1 MRYNSKPGGRIRRAV
16 VVALLTVGLGAGWAA
31 APATAAP
38 NQSGAN
44 LRITIVGSGQYKV
57 EIWGVYPMSAYDAHG
72 YINNLGTGRMME
84 LTGQPGGMSYHIW
97 GDDSGPNDGARWY
110 NFYPGAGST
119 VEGQLYATD
128 SGIGYYRSFTVS
140 SNTLNEDDS
149 VFDRTDEIYVDANLI
164 DGDMGSHRVYSN
176 VVVGRF

>member
-1 MRYNSKPGGRIRRAV
+1 MRHRNNPIQKIRRAAA
-16 VVALLTVGLGAGWAA
+16 VAMLTVGLGVGLAISPAA
-31 APATAAP
+31 AAP

-44 LRITIVGSGQYKV
+44 LRITPAGSGQYRV

-72 YINNLGTGRMME
+72 YINNLATGRMME
-84 LTGQPGGMSYHIW
+84 LTGQPGGMAYHIW
-97 GDDSGPNDGARWY
+97 GDDSGSNDGARWY

-119 VEGQLYATD
+119 LDGQLYATD
-128 SGIGYYRSFTVS
+128 SGIGYYRSFTVPS
-140 SNTLNEDDS
+140 STLNEDDS

-164 DGDMGSHRVYSN
+164 DGDMGSHRAYSN

>member
-1 MRYNSKPGGRIRRAV
+1 MRNKNNRSRRVRRAAA
-16 VVALLTVGLGAGWAA
+16 VAMLILGLGIGLAA
-31 APATAAP
+31 TPSTAAP
-38 NQSGAN
+38 NQSGAD
-44 LRITIVGSGQYKV
+44 LRITSVGPGQYKV

-84 LTGQPGGMSYHIW
+84 LSGQPGGMAYHIY
-97 GDDSGPNDGARWY
+97 GDDSGSNDSARWY
-110 NFYPGAGST
+110 NFYPGAGT
-119 VEGQLYATD
+119 TLDGQLYATD
-128 SGIGYYRSFTVS
+128 SGIGYYRAFTVPS
-140 SNTLNEDDS
+140 STLNEDDS

>member
-1 MRYNSKPGGRIRRAV
+1 MRHNNKLGNRLRRAAA
-16 VVALLTVGLGAGWAA
+16 VAVLTVGLAAGVAVS
-31 APATAAP
+31 PATAAP

-44 LRITIVGSGQYKV
+44 LRVTAIGSGQYKV
-57 EIWGVYPMSAYDAHG
+57 EIWGVYPMSGYDAHG

-84 LTGQPGGMSYHIW
+84 LTGQPGGMAYHIY

-110 NFYPGAGST
+110 TFYPGAGT
-119 VEGQLYATD
+119 TLDGQLYATD
-128 SGIGYYRSFTVS
+128 SGIGYYRSFTVPS
-140 SNTLNEDDS
+140 STLNEDDS